1 MFVVGYI
8 VIRIIDIKILQTI
21 ESQIQKD
28 FTDYN

>member
-8 VIRIIDIKILQTI
+8 VIKIIDIKILQTI